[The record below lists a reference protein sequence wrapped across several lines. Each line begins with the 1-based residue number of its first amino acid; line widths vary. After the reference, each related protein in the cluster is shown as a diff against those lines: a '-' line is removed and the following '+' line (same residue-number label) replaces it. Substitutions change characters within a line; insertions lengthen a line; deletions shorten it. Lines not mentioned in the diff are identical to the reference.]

1 MRGEIEIIFN
11 RKKCWFLMIILC
23 DSLQLYLQV
32 QLQAG
37 HLQLWTC
44 FLHGLWDSNR
54 ALEYLLFLSNFDQ
67 KQLWKSGKI
76 PYFSYKND
84 VFFYLGNDFMKG
96 NSISGGES
104 TDSGSGAN
112 TTISSKAEVPDSP
125 MSNKA
130 SAEQL
135 HQAMAGGPVSLQS
148 ASKDKVTYHMLLLHP
163 SIITVLN

>member
-1 MRGEIEIIFN
+1 
-11 RKKCWFLMIILC
+11 
-23 DSLQLYLQV
+23 
-32 QLQAG
+32 
-37 HLQLWTC
+37 
-44 FLHGLWDSNR
+44 
-54 ALEYLLFLSNFDQ
+54 
-67 KQLWKSGKI
+67 
-76 PYFSYKND
+76 
-84 VFFYLGNDFMKG
+84 MKG

-130 SAEQL
+130 SAEQ
-135 HQAMAGGPVSLQS
+135 AMAGGPVSLQS